1 MCFAFS
7 PLPIV
12 QGGQLSPWLEE
23 ASEAQRHEAALPAVT
38 LRGVRKSSGALKP
51 GLLKRKD
58 HVLSTWLIEVPEQV
72 PGTRAKI
79 LVCSSGRAKI
89 PDWVA
94 YIKETYF
101 LTVLELEV

>member
-1 MCFAFS
+1 M
-7 PLPIV
+7 
-12 QGGQLSPWLEE
+12 SPWLEE
-23 ASEAQRHEAALPAVT
+23 ASEAQRHEVALPEVT
-38 LRGVRKSSGALKP
+38 LRGIMQRSGARKP

-58 HVLSTWLIEVPEQV
+58 HALSTWLTEVPEQI

-79 LVCSSGRAKI
+79 LVCSSGHAKI

-94 YIKETYF
+94 YIKEMYF